1 MTTHVQHLNH
11 MFKEL
16 KDQYENRI
24 EYLKDKIGDQQKE
37 IDNLNEIINLLTI
50 EKIYDC

>member
-1 MTTHVQHLNH
+1 MITRTQNLNH

-24 EYLKDKIGDQQKE
+24 EYLKDKIGAQQKE
-37 IDNLNEIINLLTI
+37 IDNLNEMISLLTI